1 MDHSFKMSPTARGLA
16 DSGGI
21 WRGRGL
27 LRSFD
32 IQKLTFWPLHTGG
45 WVFSLLF
52 PLVIWLTKTIV
63 DPSLLWLSFTRPF
76 SGFLLTLAL
85 RPYCSKVFQ
94 RGTSPQLLL
103 PILLLASIVIGWLE
117 LQGATWLCRL
127 AGLPDVPRQ
136 IWVGVWV
143 YRSITLLVW
152 FLFYFGIK
160 SFVRHSMIEREF
172 QRSEVKLLR
181 SQVNP
186 HFLFNALTT
195 IMAVRKDEEK
205 VALVTQSLA
214 DYLRF
219 SLSQE
224 EEDQVSHPLGQEL
237 DALEDYLHVE
247 KIRFQENLESSID
260 ATAEAR
266 AARVPSALIQPLLE
280 NAIKYGQQT
289 SPLPLRIAIAA
300 HVAEGKLHLTVENSG
315 HWVEPRATRYSGIGI
330 DNLRKRLHLLY
341 GDQARLYF
349 DCSSS
354 AVKVHVSITIQALV

>member
-1 MDHSFKMSPTARGLA
+1 MFL
-16 DSGGI
+16 
-21 WRGRGL
+21 
-27 LRSFD
+27 
-32 IQKLTFWPLHTGG
+32 
-45 WVFSLLF
+45 LLF
-52 PLVIWLTKTIV
+52 PLVIWLTETFI
-63 DPSLLWLSFTRPF
+63 DPNLLWLSFTRPF
-76 SGFLLTLAL
+76 SGLLVTLAL

-94 RGTSPQLLL
+94 CGILPQFLL
-103 PILLLASIVIGWLE
+103 PALFLAAMVIGWLE
-117 LQGATWLCRL
+117 LEAAIWLCQL
-127 AGLPDVPRQ
+127 AGLPDLSRQ
-136 IWVGVWV
+136 IWVGVLV

-152 FLFYFGIK
+152 LLFYFGVK
-160 SFVRHSMIEREF
+160 SFVRHSKIEREF

-224 EEDQVSHPLGQEL
+224 EEDQISHPLGQEL

-247 KIRFQENLESSID
+247 KFRFQENLESSID
-260 ATAEAR
+260 TTEEAR
-266 AARVPSALIQPLLE
+266 AVRVPSALVQPLLE

-289 SPLPLRIAIAA
+289 SPLPLRIIITAKV
-300 HVAEGKLHLTVENSG
+300 VADKLHLSVENSG
-315 HWVEPRATRYSGIGI
+315 NWIEQRTTSSSGIGI

-341 GDQARLYF
+341 GDQARLSF
-349 DCSSS
+349 DRSLS
-354 AVKVHVSITIQALV
+354 AVKVNVSIAIQALA

>member
-1 MDHSFKMSPTARGLA
+1 MVRTSTLPPKT
-16 DSGGI
+16 
-21 WRGRGL
+21 RGL

-32 IQKLTFWPLHTGG
+32 IQKITFWPLHTGG
-45 WVFSLLF
+45 WMFTLLF
-52 PLVIWLTKTIV
+52 PLVIWLTETVV
-63 DPSLLWLSFTRPF
+63 DSSLLWLSFTRPL
-76 SGFLLTLAL
+76 SGLLVTLAL

-94 RGTSPQLLL
+94 RGTSPQFLL
-103 PILLLASIVIGWLE
+103 PTLLLAAIVIGWLE

-127 AGLPDVPRQ
+127 AGLPDPSRQ
-136 IWVGVWV
+136 IWVGVLV

-152 FLFYFGIK
+152 FLLYFGVK
-160 SFVRHSMIEREF
+160 SFVRHSKIEREF

-224 EEDQVSHPLGQEL
+224 EEDQISHPLGQEL

-247 KIRFQENLESSID
+247 KIRFQENLESCVD
-260 ATAEAR
+260 TTEEAR
-266 AARVPSALIQPLLE
+266 SVRVLSALVQPLLE

-289 SPLPLRIAIAA
+289 SPLPLRIVITAK
-300 HVAEGKLHLTVENSG
+300 VVEDKLHLSVENSG
-315 HWVEPRATRYSGIGI
+315 HWIEPRTASSSGIGI

-341 GDQARLYF
+341 GDHARLSF
-349 DCSSS
+349 DRSLS
-354 AVKVHVSITIQALV
+354 AVKVHVSIAIQALA